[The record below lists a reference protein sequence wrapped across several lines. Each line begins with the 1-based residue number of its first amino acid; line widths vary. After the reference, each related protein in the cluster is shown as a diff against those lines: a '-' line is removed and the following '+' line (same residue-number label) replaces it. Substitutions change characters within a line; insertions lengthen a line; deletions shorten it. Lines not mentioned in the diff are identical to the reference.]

1 MADRQFILVH
11 MDVDLYEPYRDSI
24 EFFFPRLVEG
34 GAMVFDDYGL
44 TQFPGAKLA
53 IDEAMDIMKPSLFY
67 KIPTGGAFLIK

>member
-1 MADRQFILVH
+1 
-11 MDVDLYEPYRDSI
+11 
-24 EFFFPRLVEG
+24 
-34 GAMVFDDYGL
+34 MVFDDYGL